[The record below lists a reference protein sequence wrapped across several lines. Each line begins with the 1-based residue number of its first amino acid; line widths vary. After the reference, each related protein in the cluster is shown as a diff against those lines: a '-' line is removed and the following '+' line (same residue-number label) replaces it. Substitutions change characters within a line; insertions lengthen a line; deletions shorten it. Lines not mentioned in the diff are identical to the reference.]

1 MATSSIQS
9 ALINSL
15 PPVTIDISEKSIDNV
30 VRLRMTVSKVDAW
43 EKKFTTWIEDR
54 VRQDRGEKKSNPVSE
69 VITEI
74 KKETSEKTSRL
85 QVPSG
90 RFQEISREY
99 TELVNSILEDKNG
112 NQRLFDVLDLCS
124 DTYFREITF
133 EILDH
138 FSCQKL
144 PEMVFEQPSTVEN
157 VNLLVQTYPR
167 MVNLLGKIVPA
178 SSIKLIQFGSEDSI
192 DIHFHD
198 GGIEI
203 LRSKAYAIK
212 IKFLYSFLVEQWS
225 FGLGG
230 QR

>member
-85 QVPSG
+85 Q
-90 RFQEISREY
+90 EISREY

-157 VNLLVQTYPR
+157 VNLLVQTYPK

-178 SSIKLIQFGSEDSI
+178 SSIKSIQLIKASEDSI

-198 GGIEI
+198 GEIEI

-212 IKFLYSFLVEQWS
+212 IKSLYSFLVEQWS

-230 QR
+230 KR

>member
-43 EKKFTTWIEDR
+43 EKKFTTWIEDC

-85 QVPSG
+85 
-90 RFQEISREY
+90 QEISREY

-157 VNLLVQTYPR
+157 INLLVQTYPR

-178 SSIKLIQFGSEDSI
+178 SSIKSIQLGSEDSI

-230 QR
+230 QI